1 MRGFSVA
8 FLQHIVATLSRKG
21 WEKPLAFLLA
31 LAAPVCGLAT
41 YAALSAATPFGND
54 TTTVIWLLNADLAIL
69 LLFIALIARRIVL
82 LWSGRRRGLP
92 GARLHARLVFI
103 FSLLAAIPAIV
114 MTVFSAAFF
123 HFGVQTW
130 FSDRVR
136 TAIDESQA
144 VAEAYLQEHQQVIR
158 ADTLAMA
165 GDIDRQA
172 PFLIANEEAFESV
185 VQTQSFLRNLSE
197 AIVFDGAGRILAQSG
212 LSFTLSFES
221 IPEYELDRARD
232 GEVVVMTGGDDD
244 RVRALVH
251 LDNFTTDAFL
261 FVGRMV
267 DAKVLSH
274 LTATHEASQEYRQLE
289 TRYSDFQV
297 TAILIFVVVGLVMI
311 LAAIWAG
318 LVLAGQLVRP
328 IGSLVEVAERVRS
341 GDLTARVPAPG
352 TLDEF
357 DVLAGAFNR
366 MTGQIEAQQDDLVS
380 ANRQLDT
387 RRRFTETV
395 LAGVSSGVVGIDREG
410 KVTLANAAA
419 ARMLSRSAEEMTGEG
434 LSALI
439 PEIEALL
446 VQARAKS
453 GKVAQGEIP
462 FRASDGHTRTLF
474 VRIAID
480 SVGAEERGAV
490 LTFDDITELQ
500 SAQRKAAWADVARR
514 IAHEIKN
521 PLTPIQLSAE
531 RLRRRYLKQIQTDPE
546 TFEKCTDT
554 IIRQVEDIGR
564 MVGEFSAFARM
575 PEPVMQPGNLY
586 GIVRDSVFL
595 QRQAHPE
602 IDFSIRAE
610 GWPRGRVCL
619 LDAGQIGQ
627 ALTNLLTNAV
637 DSVRARLEKEQTLS
651 HDFKGRIE
659 IVLAVADRGCAGIA
673 ICDNGLGL
681 PDSVEPSRLVE
692 PYVTFKERGT
702 GLGLAIVGKIM
713 EDHGGS
719 LVIGS
724 PDWLHGPESHRE
736 AGGAVFALILPVG
749 VETAGESDTGES
761 GERGHAA

>member
-1 MRGFSVA
+1 MTFAQQVSA
-8 FLQHIVATLSRKG
+8 FLRRGG
-21 WEKPLAFLLA
+21 WEKRLAFLLA
-31 LAAPVCGLAT
+31 IAAPVCGLLT
-41 YAALSAATPFGND
+41 YAALSATPPFGND
-54 TTTVIWLLNADLAIL
+54 TTTVIWVLNADLTIL
-69 LLFIALIARRIVL
+69 LLLVALIARRIVL

-92 GARLHARLVFI
+92 GARLHARLVFV

-172 PFLIANEEAFESV
+172 SVLMGNEDAFESV
-185 VQTQSFLRNLSE
+185 IQTQSFLRNLSE

-221 IPEYELDRARD
+221 IPQYELDRARD
-232 GEVVVMTGGDDD
+232 GDVVVMTGGDDD

-251 LDNFTTDAFL
+251 LDNFTTDTFL

-267 DAKVLSH
+267 DSKVLSH
-274 LTATHEASQEYRQLE
+274 LTATREASQEYRQLE

-297 TAILIFVVVGLVMI
+297 TATMIFVVVGLVMI
-311 LAAIWAG
+311 LAAIWFG
-318 LVLAGQLVRP
+318 LFLAGQLVRP
-328 IGSLVEVAERVRS
+328 ISALVEVAERVRS

-366 MTGQIEAQQDDLVS
+366 MTSQIEAQRDDLVS

-387 RRRFTETV
+387 RRRFTEAV
-395 LAGVSSGVVGIDREG
+395 LSGVSSGVVGIDREER
-410 KVTLANAAA
+410 VTIANAAA
-419 ARMLSRSAEEMTGEG
+419 ARMLNLPTEDQTGC
-434 LSALI
+434 AVVDLI
-439 PEIEALL
+439 PDLAPLL
-446 VQARAKS
+446 AQARAKS

-462 FRASDGHTRTLF
+462 FRASDGHTRALL

-480 SVGAEERGAV
+480 SVSGEDRGAV

-531 RLRRRYLKQIQTDPE
+531 RLRRRYLKQIQNDPE

-575 PEPVMQPGNLY
+575 PEPVMTSGNPY
-586 GIVRDSVFL
+586 EIVRDAVFL
-595 QRQAHPE
+595 HRQAHPE
-602 IDFSIRAE
+602 IEFVVNTDAWQRTRKC
-610 GWPRGRVCL
+610 W

-627 ALTNLLTNAV
+627 ALTNLLANAV
-637 DSVRARLEKEQTLS
+637 DSVRARLEKEKALS

-659 IVLAVADRGCAGIA
+659 VVLASPDRGVAGIA
-673 ICDNGLGL
+673 VCDNGLGL
-681 PDSVEPSRLVE
+681 PESIEPSRLSE
-692 PYVTFKERGT
+692 PYVTFKEKGT

-719 LVIGS
+719 LVIGA
-724 PDWLHGPESHRE
+724 PEWVRGVDDKKPE
-736 AGGAVFALILPVG
+736 GGAVFVLILPIGTEEADSAAV
-749 VETAGESDTGES
+749 S
-761 GERGHAA
+761 GACGDAA